1 MTGTGTEQDPY
12 LVKTVNDFM
21 SLDGKTGYAKLNN
34 DIDFN
39 DHPTLKYGINFVAHA
54 GSLHFDGNKKQIRN
68 LVFKD
73 FNGSSNGSA
82 LEFGWMHD
90 TYFVNMVCIN
100 CQDSMKQYPLINITK
115 ENIHNSYN
123 MMIMSLQ
130 SNQFS
135 THIPRNMNECVF
147 NFSLQGW
154 EDKLNW
160 EYVKITRSNINMNID
175 IWGTIFENAE
185 FDTCI
190 ITGNVMNHNG
200 NDSGT
205 VFDEGKITNC
215 EFRFKTL
222 NDNLALK
229 RYNPRA
235 FGVNIFDNDLMKISD
250 AQSAGIVNMKFLT
263 SEQMKDN
270 SYLQSIGFP
279 VTPKIVGE

>member
-82 LEFGWMHD
+82 LEFGWMYD

-100 CQDSMKQYPLINITK
+100 CNDTSGSYYPLINIK
-115 ENIHNSYN
+115 NENIHNSFN
-123 MMIMSLQ
+123 MMIMSPVR
-130 SNQFS
+130 FS
-135 THIPRNMNECVF
+135 AHIPRNMNECVF

-154 EDKLNW
+154 ENKLSW
-160 EYVKITRSNINMNID
+160 EWIKITRSKINMD
-175 IWGTIFENAE
+175 VSMWGVIFENAE

-200 NDSGT
+200 DGK

-222 NDNLALK
+222 NDNLVLR
-229 RYNPRA
+229 RYNPNA
-235 FGVNIFDNDLMKISD
+235 IGINIFDNELMKISD
-250 AQSAGIVNMKFLT
+250 AQSAGIANMKFLT